1 MVNLLVSV
9 LLAVHI
15 GTAHS
20 FRTNLA
26 SRDVFH
32 SPSLPSIVGRK
43 QFIKRHHLSM
53 SASVEIAP
61 PQQVKKIKIEGQD
74 WKVVPDIWE
83 TLAKTIPEQS
93 MLVDTIHGDE
103 KVDLS
108 YSQAN
113 DAINAGAASFQSL
126 GVKPGEC
133 VSVFSE
139 NSHRW
144 FLTEQA
150 IMKCGGSNAVRGAM
164 APVPE
169 LQYIYENSLSVGA
182 VVESPNLLQSI
193 YKNGGFS
200 NEKGAPKFIVVLY
213 SRGSSSAELTEL
225 IDSSAGTRVL
235 TFEDFSALAKKEDFK
250 AVARDSNSAATLV
263 YTSGT
268 TSKPKGVVLEH
279 RNLMAQIFFNSFN
292 RKQNNKYDPW
302 VGDVFVSIL
311 PCWHIFERT
320 AEYFCLS
327 RGAQMVYSNLRNF
340 KKI

>member
-108 YSQAN
+108 Y
-113 DAINAGAASFQSL
+113 
-126 GVKPGEC
+126 
-133 VSVFSE
+133 
-139 NSHRW
+139 
-144 FLTEQA
+144 
-150 IMKCGGSNAVRGAM
+150 
-164 APVPE
+164 
-169 LQYIYENSLSVGA
+169 
-182 VVESPNLLQSI
+182 
-193 YKNGGFS
+193 
-200 NEKGAPKFIVVLY
+200 
-213 SRGSSSAELTEL
+213 
-225 IDSSAGTRVL
+225 
-235 TFEDFSALAKKEDFK
+235 
-250 AVARDSNSAATLV
+250 
-263 YTSGT
+263 
-268 TSKPKGVVLEH
+268 
-279 RNLMAQIFFNSFN
+279 
-292 RKQNNKYDPW
+292 
-302 VGDVFVSIL
+302 
-311 PCWHIFERT
+311 
-320 AEYFCLS
+320 
-327 RGAQMVYSNLRNF
+327 
-340 KKI
+340 